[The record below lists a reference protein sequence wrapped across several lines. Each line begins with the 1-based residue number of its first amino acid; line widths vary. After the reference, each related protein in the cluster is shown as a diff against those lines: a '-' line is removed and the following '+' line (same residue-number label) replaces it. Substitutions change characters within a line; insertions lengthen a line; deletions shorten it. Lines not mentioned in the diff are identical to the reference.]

1 MADVQDILKVPIYIN
16 GEKGKPT
23 SKLGERELYLDL
35 DSAHLYAG
43 GIGSTDYSLIRAGYA
58 DCLDNTT
65 LYINAPK
72 GSTMPTFRM
81 GTMTY
86 NFLQDKFTST
96 GVGDYSVENA
106 NLLNVNKLVLSSN
119 CYGDTLPSSGEQGQ
133 LFFKIG

>member
-1 MADVQDILKVPIYIN
+1 MADNQDILNVPIYIN
-16 GEKGKPT
+16 GGKENPST
-23 SKLGERELYLDL
+23 KLEERELYLNL
-35 DSAHLYAG
+35 TTSHLYAG
-43 GIGSTDYSLIRAGYA
+43 GIGSADYTPIRAGYA

-81 GTMTY
+81 GTMMY

-96 GVGDYSVENA
+96 GVGAYSVENA
-106 NLLNVNKLVLSSN
+106 NLLNINKLVLSSN
-119 CYGDTLPSSGEQGQ
+119 CYGETLPSSGAQGQ